1 MKIAVEVGDI
11 YLNEFVI
18 MFLVVTQLQSDIMRH
33 HHPPPPLPVQ
43 CWLTHPGNSDDGS
56 VRIVALHTEPWS

>member
-43 CWLTHPGNSDDGS
+43 CRVTHPGNSDGS

>member
-33 HHPPPPLPVQ
+33 HHPPPTLQVP
-43 CWLTHPGNSDDGS
+43 SDS
-56 VRIVALHTEPWS
+56 SWEF

>member
-18 MFLVVTQLQSDIMRH
+18 MFLVVTRDTVTVRH
-33 HHPPPPLPVQ
+33 YETPPPATSTASAVLADSSWEV
-43 CWLTHPGNSDDGS
+43 
-56 VRIVALHTEPWS
+56 